1 MWAHSFHATLLF
13 LEDKMEKNIVKSTNK
28 PILQIKIM
36 NLVALTNSYSIPTNC
51 ISKILNKIPFN
62 PPSLV
67 TKKQ

>member
-13 LEDKMEKNIVKSTNK
+13 LEDKMEKNNVKSTNK

-36 NLVALTNSYSIPTNC
+36 KLVALNNSHSIPANC
-51 ISKILNKIPFN
+51 IPKILNKIPIN
-62 PPSLV
+62 PASLV